1 MNAPLDDEIRFKLLT
16 LLKDEPK
23 LTQREMNQLMGI
35 SLGRLN
41 FCVSALAQ
49 KGLIR
54 IERFKNNSNKPGYL
68 YQITPSGL
76 KDLAHL
82 TVNFLQLK
90 LKEYEQIKK
99 EIKKL
104 SEQVSKMD
112 SQLCDD
118 PELLSDLKKIT

>member
-1 MNAPLDDEIRFKLLT
+1 MNAPLDDEIRFKLLM
-16 LLKDEPK
+16 LLKDQPK

-35 SLGRLN
+35 SLGRIN

-54 IERFKNNSNKPGYL
+54 IERFKNNLNKTGYL
-68 YQITPSGL
+68 YHVTPTGL
-76 KDLAHL
+76 KVLTHL
-82 TVNFLQLK
+82 TLNFLRLK

-99 EIKKL
+99 EIKSL

-112 SQLCDD
+112 SKLCDD